1 MDTVDA
7 RATQEWLTNLE
18 RELAGR
24 DADYLIISHLEP
36 DHAANI
42 QVLAEKYPNMKLVGN
57 AKTFKMMPQFLR
69 WI

>member
-36 DHAANI
+36 D
-42 QVLAEKYPNMKLVGN
+42 PRG
-57 AKTFKMMPQFLR
+57 
-69 WI
+69 